1 MSLSNFFSTRS
12 WNGFAPAV
20 SSFASSVIVFDVL
33 AWLAWH
39 NGQHRPFD
47 IIASFIG
54 FPAVLATMLLIA
66 GLAWS
71 FAGRIPL
78 TQAIGW
84 GLRLL
89 PLSWAIPLI
98 DFVRLTGS
106 GTASIVPYMNGFGI
120 LKSIFTAGIFPLDS
134 GLPIGIR
141 FGIAA
146 ATFGAGILCWHL
158 SKNVLKTGLS
168 VIGFSFV
175 STMLISAVSL
185 AIFFNAPFEA
195 RSWSA
200 PAIDIARRA
209 TMILGKGYWWT
220 SIYDRFPT
228 AIDNQIDIAT
238 RLFSAVGALSVLSIL
253 VCFIALSQRTLRR
266 LLKYIFGSWYSVLF
280 FSSIVVGLVVA
291 YRDAEVG
298 YGFGFLPAFIFFV
311 FISAGLRVASVF
323 RRDIANLERDE
334 REGRHQPILDGV
346 IELEDAKTAA
356 LAGEACSVAM
366 AFALGWPVA
375 LMVLGYLG
383 CAKFSRDRVW
393 GMVGQASSTFRAIG
407 SSALAGFAYLFLT
420 QDVKLTSH
428 LLMAMGIAAAIR
440 LLIEW
445 FWIPK
450 FKGIGYRR

>member
-12 WNGFAPAV
+12 WNGFAPAAA
-20 SSFASSVIVFDVL
+20 SFASSVIVFDIL

-39 NGQHRPFD
+39 NGQHRSFD
-47 IIASFIG
+47 LISCFIG
-54 FPAVLATMLLIA
+54 FPAVLATLLLMSA
-66 GLAWS
+66 LVWS

-89 PLSWAIPLI
+89 PLSWAVPLV

-106 GTASIVPYMNGFGI
+106 GTASIVPYMNGWGI
-120 LKSIFTAGIFPLDS
+120 LKSVLTAGIFPLDS

-141 FGIAA
+141 FGMAA
-146 ATFGAGILCWHL
+146 AIFGTGILCWHL
-158 SKNVLKTGLS
+158 SRNAWKTGLS
-168 VIGFSFV
+168 VVLFSLV
-175 STMLISAVSL
+175 STISISAVSL
-185 AIFFNAPFEA
+185 AVFLNAPFDA

-200 PAIDIARRA
+200 PSIDIARR
-209 TMILGKGYWWT
+209 TSMVLGKGYWWS

-238 RLFSAVGALSVLSIL
+238 RLYSAVGAFAVFVVLLCVIA
-253 VCFIALSQRTLRR
+253 CFQKGLRR
-266 LLKYIFGSWYSVLF
+266 LIRYVYGSWSSMLF
-280 FSSIVVGLVVA
+280 VSAIIVGLAVA
-291 YRDAEVG
+291 YRDAIVG
-298 YGFGFLPAFIFFV
+298 YGVAYLPAYLFFAFTV
-311 FISAGLRVASVF
+311 IALRAASVF

-346 IELEDAKTAA
+346 IELETAKTVAMV
-356 LAGEACSVAM
+356 GEVCSVAS
-366 AFALGWPVA
+366 ALVLGWPAV

-383 CAKFSRDRVW
+383 CAKLSRDRVW
-393 GMVGQASSTFRAIG
+393 GSMGQVSSVFRAIG
-407 SSALAGFAYLFLT
+407 SSVLAGFAYVFLT
-420 QDVKLTSH
+420 QDVKLTSQ
-428 LLMAMGIAAAIR
+428 LLMAMGIAAVIR

-450 FKGIGYRR
+450 FKGVVRSA